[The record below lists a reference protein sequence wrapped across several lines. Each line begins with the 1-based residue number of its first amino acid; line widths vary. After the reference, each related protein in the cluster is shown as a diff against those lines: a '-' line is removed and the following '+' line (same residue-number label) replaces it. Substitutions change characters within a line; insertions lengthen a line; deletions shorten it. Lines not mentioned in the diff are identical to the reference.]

1 MKGGKLAVPWAGTR
15 ALEGIIPQAIK
26 EMIHNDSIVE
36 DPALAWL
43 AELGYARAYRPQLA
57 FLIHNLTHNL
67 TYT

>member
-1 MKGGKLAVPWAGTR
+1 M
-15 ALEGIIPQAIK
+15 EGIIPQAIK